1 MSSTMPQAVSVVSF
15 TKRTG
20 LFQFNNSLADHL
32 ELLLKHRSKE
42 LLLGLV
48 FIDFT
53 VSEVTEC

>member
-1 MSSTMPQAVSVVSF
+1 MPQAVSVVSF